1 MIRRPPRPTPT
12 DTLVPYTTLFR
23 SIPLGRRSFGVQAAS
38 RAYFDKDVDQL
49 ALHEMAFLAILPKA
63 PETYGRA
70 KNAEKA
76 LARRNFV
83 LNEMHRNGWI
93 TAAQRDAAQAQP
105 LGLTNAGYR
114 AVAQVGG
121 YYMEEVRRKLI
132 EQFGETAEDGRS
144 EEHTSE

>member
-1 MIRRPPRPTPT
+1 MRISDWSSDVCSSDLVAKNLLLTNELSYRRKVREAILAMRIEDALTKEQI
-12 DTLVPYTTLFR
+12 LELYLNE
-23 SIPLGRRSFGVQAAS
+23 IPLGRRSFGVQAAS

-83 LNEMHRNGWI
+83 LS
-93 TAAQRDAAQAQP
+93 
-105 LGLTNAGYR
+105 
-114 AVAQVGG
+114 
-121 YYMEEVRRKLI
+121 
-132 EQFGETAEDGRS
+132 RS
-144 EEHTSE
+144 EEHTSELQSLMRISYAVFGLKKKKST